1 MAQPADTTA
10 ATDLAALEA
19 LADAVESGAGLPD
32 VARAAARALD
42 ASLVVLDRA
51 GHVIAGAARSPAEE
65 QAILA
70 GGSGVDVVDLKLGGE
85 PVGELRVRLRGDA
98 GLGLARI
105 VGVVIAG
112 EVERVHAPHRAS
124 AE

>member
-19 LADAVESGAGLPD
+19 LADSVESGAGLPD
-32 VARAAARALD
+32 VVRAAARALD

-51 GHVIAGAARSPAEE
+51 GHVLAVAARSPNEE

-70 GGSGVDVVDLKLGGE
+70 GGSEIEAVALRLGGG
-85 PVGELRVRLRGDA
+85 PIGELRGRLRGGA
-98 GLGLARI
+98 G
-105 VGVVIAG
+105 AG
-112 EVERVHAPHRAS
+112 GGPGRGG
-124 AE
+124 